1 MTRTQVYL
9 TDGERDLLA
18 AEARRTGT
26 NQSALI
32 REAVDLYLD
41 SRVRGRK
48 RDAVLAAAGLWRD
61 RTDLPDFDALRRE
74 LDRDQRP

>member
-9 TDGERDLLA
+9 TEGERDRLA

-41 SRVRGRK
+41 TRDRDKS
-48 RDAVLAAAGLWRD
+48 RDALLAAAGLWRH

-74 LDRDQRP
+74 FDRDRRP